1 VNIFLEKLKFTQ
13 DITMNINFRAASR
26 PELPALLELYRHLHA
41 VDAPLPDND
50 QLQQV
55 WHDIL
60 SDPKLYCLVGEWEG
74 KLIASCVLAILPNLT
89 RGARPY
95 GLIENVVTH
104 AEFRQKGIGTKL
116 LRYALQLA
124 WEKNCYKVMLLT
136 GSKREETL
144 RFYEQAGFRKGVK
157 TGFIA
162 APDKNDGD

>member
-1 VNIFLEKLKFTQ
+1 
-13 DITMNINFRAASR
+13 MNVNFRLISR
-26 PELPALLELYRHLHA
+26 SELPALLELYRHLHA
-41 VDAPLPDND
+41 VDAPLPGDD
-50 QLQQV
+50 QLWQV
-55 WHDIL
+55 GNDML
-60 SDPKLYCLVGEWEG
+60 DDPKLYCLVGEWEG
-74 KLIASCVLAILPNLT
+74 QLIASCILTIIPNLT

-104 AEFRQKGIGTKL
+104 AEYRHRGIGTKL

-144 RFYEQAGFRKGVK
+144 RFYEQAGFRKGIK

-162 APDKNDGD
+162 TPEDQIA